1 MARAQFRSN
10 DIEFISELIG
20 PIRSHGN
27 IFQDHAALIF
37 EFLADSEVKIK
48 VWHVLQTR
56 PPIAGAKLPIWASNL
71 YRCRSK
77 SRAGPRSEVKMPN
90 VDPEAYAVSSSAD
103 AASFPSGFFTLKDS
117 CSS

>member
-1 MARAQFRSN
+1 
-10 DIEFISELIG
+10 
-20 PIRSHGN
+20 
-27 IFQDHAALIF
+27 
-37 EFLADSEVKIK
+37 
-48 VWHVLQTR
+48 
-56 PPIAGAKLPIWASNL
+56 LPTWASNL

-77 SRAGPRSEVKMPN
+77 SRAGPRSKVKMPN